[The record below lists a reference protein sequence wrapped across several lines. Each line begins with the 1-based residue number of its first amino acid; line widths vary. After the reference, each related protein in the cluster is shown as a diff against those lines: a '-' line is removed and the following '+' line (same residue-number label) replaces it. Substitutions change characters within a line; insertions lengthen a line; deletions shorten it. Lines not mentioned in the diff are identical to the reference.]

1 MTDPV
6 VTVALEQ
13 GSTVVR
19 WYRTVADAAF
29 PGGALLEASMR
40 GVRASGWLTDIPAG
54 WVDAAVRAHHTLRS
68 DPLRDMTALAT
79 HRNDGPPNGPLVPV
93 DHLAQARA
101 EKGR

>member
-6 VTVALEQ
+6 VTVTPDQ
-13 GSTVVR
+13 GDTVVR

-40 GVRASGWLTDIPAG
+40 GARVSGWLTDVPAG
-54 WVDAAVRAHHTLRS
+54 WVDAAVRAHHALRE

-79 HRNDGPPNGPLVPV
+79 HRHDGPANGPLVPV
-93 DHLAQARA
+93 DPLAHARA